1 MHTKARQTSK
11 NNEKAVKLALC
22 LIKTRILRLAR
33 ERIQNKL
40 SRMTDHTVGKLE
52 SSPLTLKNEEKW
64 TIKLDQDNPLRIT
77 LKKTQTE
84 KLRNL
89 GMLA

>member
-22 LIKTRILRLAR
+22 LIKTRILRLVR
-33 ERIQNKL
+33 EQIQNKL

-52 SSPLTLKNEEKW
+52 SLQTLTNYKM
-64 TIKLDQDNPLRIT
+64 R
-77 LKKTQTE
+77 
-84 KLRNL
+84 RN
-89 GMLA
+89 GQSN